1 MKTKLLLIACIFV
14 VIIFFTAV
22 TFVVASYQSGD
33 GQADGGK
40 MRVVVTIVPLAE
52 FVEKVG
58 GDRVLVTIMV
68 PPGASP
74 HTYEPTPGQLI
85 NVSDSEIYFK
95 VGSGVEFELTW
106 MDNILELN
114 KNMSLVDC
122 SKGIELIENDPH
134 IWLSPVNAITMV
146 ENIYDGLVQI
156 DPNNASYYQQNKD
169 AYISDLNRLD
179 LEINQSLSGIENR
192 NLMVYHPSW
201 GYFCRDYGMKQ
212 FPIEDEGKEPT
223 AEGLANLIDQAMA
236 NEIEIIFVSPEFSQ
250 ASAQTVA
257 DQIGASVVLISPLSK
272 DYVNN
277 LRLR

>member
-192 NLMVYHPSW
+192 NLMVYHPSR
-201 GYFCRDYGMKQ
+201 GRSR
-212 FPIEDEGKEPT
+212 EPHRPGDG
-223 AEGLANLIDQAMA
+223 E
-236 NEIEIIFVSPEFSQ
+236 
-250 ASAQTVA
+250 
-257 DQIGASVVLISPLSK
+257 
-272 DYVNN
+272 
-277 LRLR
+277 